1 MQRDDQ
7 AHKEMGRSS
16 HSQTYK
22 QMSWHTY
29 GERAGKSSWPDT
41 QTDQVAH
48 LRKDV
53 QKDEQALSW
62 TASQTDELVDSRL
75 EAQRHKPGDKNS
87 NVEFLIRE
95 T

>member
-1 MQRDDQ
+1 
-7 AHKEMGRSS
+7 
-16 HSQTYK
+16 
-22 QMSWHTY
+22 MSWHTY

-62 TASQTDELVDSRL
+62 TASQTDELVDSRP